1 MIITEDV
8 TKRGN
13 FMSENANTKE
23 RSLEFA
29 RIAIA
34 ALEEKKAKDIRVID
48 ISDVSVLADYF
59 IIANGTNRPQIQA
72 LSEEV
77 SEKME
82 KAGAVLKQVEGYDN
96 AAWILLDFG
105 DVIVHIFNQED
116 RLLYDLER
124 IWRDGKQV
132 DPDQL

>member
-1 MIITEDV
+1 MSITEDV
-8 TKRGN
+8 MKRGN
-13 FMSENANTKE
+13 SMSEMASTKE
-23 RSLEFA
+23 RSGELA
-29 RIAIA
+29 RIAIT
-34 ALEEKKAKDIRVID
+34 ALEEKKATEIRVID

-59 IIANGTNRPQIQA
+59 IIANGSNRPQMQA
-72 LSEEV
+72 MSDEV

-96 AAWILLDFG
+96 ASWILLDFG
-105 DVIVHIFNQED
+105 DVIVHIFGEQD

-132 DPDQL
+132 DPGQL

>member
-1 MIITEDV
+1 MA
-8 TKRGN
+8 G
-13 FMSENANTKE
+13 SKE
-23 RSLEFA
+23 RSGEFA

-34 ALEEKKAKDIRVID
+34 ALEEKKATDIRVID
-48 ISDVSVLADYF
+48 ISEVSVLADYF
-59 IIANGTNRPQIQA
+59 IIANGTNRAQIQA
-72 LSEEV
+72 LSDEV

-96 AAWILLDFG
+96 ASWILLDFG
-105 DVIVHIFNQED
+105 DVIVHIFGQED

-132 DPDQL
+132 DPEQL